1 MRFKQTGLGILVLI
15 MLITASIA
23 GVAQEVPD
31 NYRLA
36 AQSAEISLYVD
47 DATTYIAVQHNQT
60 GDIWYSNPINSRTER
75 DTLAIVYYNP
85 SDEMKQMNNWKDSIE
100 YGQYEI
106 ESIDNGIRVNYLFGQ
121 EWWDDDW
128 LPLMVPQ
135 DRFENEILPKLSDKD
150 ADWLKSKYKLIGL
163 EKVSEDNQRVSITQ
177 LPNQDQ
183 QFGDY
188 VVVSPGTKLSDKDKS
203 TLTLLLV
210 DTVVAANNDL
220 TERADLRLEHI
231 EQLIDMPAYVIDN
244 TIRPW
249 DRTDIQNLM
258 KSIDYTPFEI
268 AKDHEANKIIP
279 PKLNVEI
286 FRISVEY
293 VVEGDSL
300 IVRIP
305 MDLVYYPVQVEPNDR
320 YITGVSSY
328 FRPTNRSEVFDHF
341 GQIGGTLVDFPLYS
355 INVLPHF
362 GASPTGKDG
371 YILIPDGSG
380 ALIHTGVATG
390 VQYARDVYGT
400 DHTIAYG
407 LAEHEFVERFDRY
420 IKERLYMPVF
430 GLREDNKAFFAII
443 EEGGGIARIKA
454 NTASNIIPHA
464 KVSSEYVLI
473 PFGNISLTETDRTE
487 ELARRARGQIKAYAK
502 ALPEEDIVIRY
513 SFLVEE
519 ESTYVGMANRFQE
532 HLVRKYGLEKL
543 EPRTDIPFYLELVG
557 AAPVRKSIMGIPR
570 NVITSLTSFGEV
582 QEIVGQLDDSGVKNI
597 QLRYLGWREGGLI
610 PGIPNRVRIE
620 EKLGS
625 REEFQDLVKFLQDRD
640 VGFYPDVDFLNI
652 YDTKYARVNLKRHVA
667 QSLNRQPVWLI
678 RDNLFQAFATAP
690 GQLNNFIDS
699 FMKDYQNLGISGLAL
714 GDLGTQINSD
724 HNVNSTVSR
733 ADSLVINQDA
743 MKRLNKEYGLELMIN
758 RANVYAVPYAS
769 HVVNIPLTANN
780 YNIVGRSIPFY
791 QMALH
796 GYVNYT
802 GTPLNHA
809 SDLDFAV
816 LKSLETG
823 AAPYFSWMYKEGTEV
838 KGTEFD
844 HLFPNYYGDWFEL
857 AVEIYDK
864 MNAVLRQVQGQRIIG
879 HEMLTENV
887 YKTSYE
893 NGLSII
899 VNYNAEAVE
908 FQGVEIEGTGFKLI
922 REGEPNEAF

>member
-1 MRFKQTGLGILVLI
+1 M
-15 MLITASIA
+15 
-23 GVAQEVPD
+23 
-31 NYRLA
+31 
-36 AQSAEISLYVD
+36 
-47 DATTYIAVQHNQT
+47 
-60 GDIWYSNPINSRTER
+60 
-75 DTLAIVYYNP
+75 
-85 SDEMKQMNNWKDSIE
+85 
-100 YGQYEI
+100 
-106 ESIDNGIRVNYLFGQ
+106 
-121 EWWDDDW
+121 
-128 LPLMVPQ
+128 
-135 DRFENEILPKLSDKD
+135 
-150 ADWLKSKYKLIGL
+150 
-163 EKVSEDNQRVSITQ
+163 
-177 LPNQDQ
+177 
-183 QFGDY
+183 
-188 VVVSPGTKLSDKDKS
+188 
-203 TLTLLLV
+203 
-210 DTVVAANNDL
+210 
-220 TERADLRLEHI
+220 
-231 EQLIDMPAYVIDN
+231 
-244 TIRPW
+244 
-249 DRTDIQNLM
+249 
-258 KSIDYTPFEI
+258 
-268 AKDHEANKIIP
+268 
-279 PKLNVEI
+279 
-286 FRISVEY
+286 
-293 VVEGDSL
+293 
-300 IVRIP
+300 
-305 MDLVYYPVQVEPNDR
+305 
-320 YITGVSSY
+320 
-328 FRPTNRSEVFDHF
+328 
-341 GQIGGTLVDFPLYS
+341 
-355 INVLPHF
+355 
-362 GASPTGKDG
+362 
-371 YILIPDGSG
+371 
-380 ALIHTGVATG
+380 
-390 VQYARDVYGT
+390 QYARDVYGT

-557 AAPVRKSIMGIPR
+557 AAPVRKSIIGIPR

-597 QLRYLGWREGGLI
+597 QLCYLGWREGGLI